1 MRRRDTALAV
11 LVTLIWGTNFV
22 AIRTGIDSVPPL
34 LFLAVRFAVVC
45 IPAVFLVRRPRLPWR
60 DLALI
65 GLFTSLGQFAL
76 MYLALHLGMPPGLA
90 SLVLQAQ
97 VLLTVVIAAV
107 WLRERPST
115 MQRLGVALGGAGLL
129 TIAVGRGLS
138 APLLPLVVLVLAAVS
153 WAVGNVLTRRA
164 GALTGPGAGLGVTV
178 WSGLVVP
185 LPALAL
191 SFVFEGPTAI
201 GEALRHLPS
210 QAVAATAFTA
220 YLSSLV
226 GYGIWNTLLSRH
238 PVAKVT
244 PFAMLVPVFGMLAA
258 AVAFHE
264 RPNALE
270 LTGGLAL
277 LAGVGVA
284 VIRPRG
290 GVTAPP
296 RAVPADASPVL
307 AVDVEPAAAP
317 AGEPAHLVPLTPTQ
331 GAR

>member
-11 LVTLIWGTNFV
+11 LVALIWGTNFV
-22 AIRTGIDSVPPL
+22 AIRTGIDSVPPF
-34 LFLAVRFAVVC
+34 LFLAVRFVVVC
-45 IPAVFLVRRPRLPWR
+45 VPAVFLVRRPGLPW
-60 DLALI
+60 L
-65 GLFTSLGQFAL
+65 GL
-76 MYLALHLGMPPGLA
+76 
-90 SLVLQAQ
+90 
-97 VLLTVVIAAV
+97 
-107 WLRERPST
+107 
-115 MQRLGVALGGAGLL
+115 ALGGAGLL

-201 GEALRHLPS
+201 GAALRHLQW
-210 QAVAATAFTA
+210 QAVASTAYTA

-244 PFAMLVPVFGMLAA
+244 PFAMLVPVFGMVAA

-264 RPNALE
+264 RPNAFE
-270 LTGGLAL
+270 LVGGLAL

-290 GVTAPP
+290 GVTAPAP
-296 RAVPADASPVL
+296 AVPADASPVL

-317 AGEPAHLVPLTPTQ
+317 AGEAAHLVQLAPTR
-331 GAR
+331 GA